1 MEEEEEAKKRRRRE
15 KERER
20 EEDGKEEGR
29 VVEMLHGERTKRMVW
44 VRRRQNEERG
54 EGEKGRGGREEQQ

>member
-1 MEEEEEAKKRRRRE
+1 MKEEEEAKRKKKR
-15 KERER
+15 ERE

>member
-1 MEEEEEAKKRRRRE
+1 MEEEEAKK
-15 KERER
+15 KKKRER
-20 EEDGKEEGR
+20 EGEDGKEEGR